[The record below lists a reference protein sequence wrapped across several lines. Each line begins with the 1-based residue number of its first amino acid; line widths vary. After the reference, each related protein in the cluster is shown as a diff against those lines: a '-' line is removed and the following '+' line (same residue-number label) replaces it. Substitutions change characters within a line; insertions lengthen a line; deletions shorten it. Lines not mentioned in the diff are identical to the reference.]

1 MSTQS
6 FAEADHPR
14 DGSGKFATKP
24 ATESTTDLGVDR
36 LSAES
41 AYAEAGVY
49 EQRVGQAQRQ
59 MAELRAQV
67 DADSAAQLGCF
78 LRVLAP
84 EATHARLEWDEHRW
98 RLEAALDADG
108 RELTID
114 YDSQEWWDCEDGI
127 DVATGQFS
135 QEVTTRPAVSFGF
148 DDGSL
153 SDGNTTVV
161 DVRPAQ

>member
-24 ATESTTDLGVDR
+24 ATESATDLGADR
-36 LSAES
+36 PTAES
-41 AYAEAGVY
+41 AYAQADVY
-49 EQRVGQAQRQ
+49 EQRVSDAQTQ
-59 MAELRAQV
+59 MAALRGQV
-67 DADSAAQLGCF
+67 DTDSAAQLGCF

-127 DVATGQFS
+127 DTATGQMS
-135 QEVTTRPAVSFGF
+135 QGIADRPAISFG
-148 DDGSL
+148 DDGI
-153 SDGNTTVV
+153 SDGDTTVV
-161 DVRPAQ
+161 DLRPAQ